1 MKIKKIFKYYLLGES
16 LKEIEVNRILDK
28 ISKKSKLTQKEKT
41 FLSLY
46 NETSKETEKDYMLL
60 SRFVVCSKIE
70 EILSSNLSVICNLTD
85 RDGKI
90 GLPIL
95 DVKNVKEDSVL
106 ILKGEKKLPI
116 KDNFLYNLIYNTKKR
131 EYSLEEH
138 DEYFEKIEVNEN

>member
-106 ILKGEKKLPI
+106 ILKGEKKHPI